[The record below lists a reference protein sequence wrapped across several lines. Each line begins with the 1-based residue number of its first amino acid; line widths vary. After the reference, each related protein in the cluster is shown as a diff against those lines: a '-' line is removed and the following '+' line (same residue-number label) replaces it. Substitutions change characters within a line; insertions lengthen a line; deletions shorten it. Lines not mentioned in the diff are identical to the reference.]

1 MSTSMDLLSVELL
14 DNIVSFV
21 QPRSALF
28 ELALVSRKF
37 NSLVTPYLY
46 QHIFLDSNSSDGG
59 NRHILPLTFLILQNP
74 SIASLVKSFTFRGSF
89 QDEES
94 WSGPGDTD
102 DDSRLP
108 WPEHPDRENILR
120 RLIKKISHSEEEE
133 DEWLEKV
140 LPQYT
145 PWDDAIFSLLLIS
158 LPNLRRLDLEITNYN
173 VAYLERIFNRIAFSA
188 PPFDLNPVFTQLSD
202 IMIAGNDD
210 RYPTDYV
217 LLYPC
222 CRFPAIKRLY
232 GHRLGAEE
240 DSPHLSE
247 ITSVPSPIETSELH
261 DSKLHTDG
269 RFQSSGLNNTT
280 STIETFELRDSKLHL
295 SDLPIILG
303 ALKSPQKLIIH
314 IGNSWAWTPIRT
326 PDILSALLI
335 HATSVRRLA
344 LDHEDYYP
352 FEEGVGPDDNAD
364 PVSFIGFTAFTH
376 LRVAPLFLFGHEDM
390 IHAPESGSGKELE
403 MLYRLR
409 GAFPWT
415 LESLG
420 VRAIAMGQEMLTP
433 PARDSC
439 SWTLLRYG
447 MARCKDNDYTFGKPG
462 ERRLAELPSKPS
474 KASNS
479 GHPTHQ
485 PLSTPKRAYICYL
498 YAYTGKVV
506 SMVGGE
512 NQLTAR
518 KSDDE
523 KQRQQELRQW
533 HSGKSVDWT
542 EKIARP

>member
-1 MSTSMDLLSVELL
+1 MSTSIDLLSVELL
-14 DNIVSFV
+14 DNIVIFV

-28 ELALVSRKF
+28 QLALVSRKF
-37 NSLVTPYLY
+37 NSLVTPHLY
-46 QHIFLDSNSSDGG
+46 QHIFLDSNSTDGG
-59 NRHILPLTFLILQNP
+59 NRHILPLTFLILQKP
-74 SIASLVKSFTFRGSF
+74 SIASLVRSFTFRGSF

-140 LPQYT
+140 LPQYA

-158 LPNLRRLDLEITNYN
+158 LPNLRRLDLEITNN
-173 VAYLERIFNRIAFSA
+173 HMGSLERIFNRIASSE
-188 PPFDLNPVFTQLSD
+188 PPFDVSPVFTQLSD

-247 ITSVPSPIETSELH
+247 ITSVPSPIETPEL
-261 DSKLHTDG
+261 DESKLHTDD
-269 RFQSSGLNNTT
+269 RSQSSGLNNPT

-295 SDLPIILG
+295 SDLPIILR
-303 ALKSPQKLIIH
+303 ALKSPETLVIH
-314 IGNSWAWTPIRT
+314 IGNSWAWTPTRT

-364 PVSFIGFTAFTH
+364 PVSFIRFIALTH
-376 LRVAPLFLFGHEDM
+376 LRVAPVFLFGHADM
-390 IHAPESGSGKELE
+390 FNAPEPESVDEAA
-403 MLYRLR
+403 MLNRLR
-409 GAFPWT
+409 GALPLT
-415 LESLG
+415 LESLYVTHAEFVFSNEHAHLAKAFEILLQHKECVPHLREIVFEG
-420 VRAIAMGQEMLTP
+420 ALEKEKSRRRAGEMISIVKEMGLDARVIHRTHYEYVRQRGWGWDEEESFEM
-433 PARDSC
+433 C
-439 SWTLLRYG
+439 
-447 MARCKDNDYTFGKPG
+447 MHNDIG
-462 ERRLAELPSKPS
+462 E
-474 KASNS
+474 
-479 GHPTHQ
+479 
-485 PLSTPKRAYICYL
+485 
-498 YAYTGKVV
+498 KV
-506 SMVGGE
+506 
-512 NQLTAR
+512 QLF
-518 KSDDE
+518 
-523 KQRQQELRQW
+523 
-533 HSGKSVDWT
+533 
-542 EKIARP
+542 P